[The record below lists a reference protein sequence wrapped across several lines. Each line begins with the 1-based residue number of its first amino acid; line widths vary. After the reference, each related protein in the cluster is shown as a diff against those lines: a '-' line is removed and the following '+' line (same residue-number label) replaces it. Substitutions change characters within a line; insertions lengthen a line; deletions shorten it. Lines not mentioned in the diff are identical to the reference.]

1 MIQVSANKAFYFLFI
16 VSGLL
21 ILLLL
26 SLLTKIGPL
35 TIEHALY
42 SCKQA
47 ITGFSI
53 WLPHSSPPLFIVI
66 LLFIFLTGLSFL
78 IYQINKTRK
87 FVNNLLLTKVK
98 TPQRVNEI
106 AKEVGILGKVVV
118 IETNSLTSF
127 CYGLTLPR
135 ICLSLNIVKKLT
147 DNELKAVL
155 LHEKYHLQNR
165 DPLKVLLSQVAIS
178 MFFFVPILRDFHKHY
193 SYSKEIHADQVVS
206 HTKYAKDLKSALLK
220 TLTSSSPNLSGVAF
234 FSGEGILEERVKALT
249 SPNFKLRIQLSLSKI
264 LISFLVFAFSFLL
277 LDLQVHAME
286 NGDGSHSYFI
296 LSPEDDHLLFCDREN
311 DTKDLPLGIPN
322 LFSPADH

>member
-1 MIQVSANKAFYFLFI
+1 MIRLSANKAFYFLI
-16 VSGLL
+16 VVSGLL
-21 ILLLL
+21 VFLLL

-42 SCKQA
+42 SCKEA
-47 ITGFSI
+47 ISGFSI
-53 WLPHSSPPLFIVI
+53 WLPHSSPPLFVVV
-66 LLFIFLTGLSFL
+66 LLLIFLTGLIFL
-78 IYQINKTRK
+78 IYQIIKTRK
-87 FVNNLLLTKVK
+87 FVNNLLLAKIK
-98 TPQRVNEI
+98 TPQRVNDI
-106 AKEVGILGKVVV
+106 AKEIDILDKIVVV
-118 IETNSLTSF
+118 DTNSLTSF
-127 CYGLTLPR
+127 CYGLTLPK
-135 ICLSLNIVKKLT
+135 ICLSLKIVEKLT

-178 MFFFVPILRDFHKHY
+178 MFFFVPILKDFHKHY
-193 SYSKEIHADQVVS
+193 SYSKEIHADQIVS

-220 TLTSSSPNLSGVAF
+220 TLTSTSPNLSGVAF

-249 SPNFKLRIQLSLSKI
+249 TPNFKLGIQLSLSKI

-296 LSPEDDHLLFCDREN
+296 LSSEDDHLLFCDREN
-311 DTKDLPLGIPN
+311 DTKDLPLDTPN
-322 LFSPADH
+322 LFSPVD